1 MNPEN
6 FVDCMVALA
15 TLQTPQAYCHGAF
28 ILTIHR
34 RCCTHVFTWHAP
46 HWRIPMPPGSVESCL
61 IMFNH
66 HSQKFDRPKM
76 LWMPWFEAWA
86 AERNSERSEFRIQT
100 RYFRIFRASHVAAGS
115 SHGMLRGLF
124 ESAYAIWIYMDL
136 YGLYALIAGDIFEP

>member
-15 TLQTPQAYCHGAF
+15 TLQTPQAYCHGVF

-61 IMFNH
+61 ITIRRNLTGQRCCGCLG
-66 HSQKFDRPKM
+66 SRPGLKEILNEANFASKPGTSESSELHTLQRGQVM
-76 LWMPWFEAWA
+76 GCLEAYLNLPMP
-86 AERNSERSEFRIQT
+86 
-100 RYFRIFRASHVAAGS
+100 YGS
-115 SHGMLRGLF
+115 T
-124 ESAYAIWIYMDL
+124 WIYMACML
-136 YGLYALIAGDIFEP
+136 